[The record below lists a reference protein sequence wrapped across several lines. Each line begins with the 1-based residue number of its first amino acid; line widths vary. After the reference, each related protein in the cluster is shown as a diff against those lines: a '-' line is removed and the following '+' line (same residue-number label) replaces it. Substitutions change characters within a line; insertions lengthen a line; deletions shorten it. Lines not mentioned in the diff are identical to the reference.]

1 VIPLAL
7 RSITNELDV
16 GQLTGTSHVS
26 RGCVPQLL
34 EDICPAKEVAFMII
48 VGIDIA
54 KRSHEACLI
63 NGSGNL
69 LGKPF
74 SFPNSH
80 AGVELLIKYVRKYN
94 PDLLPIVFGME
105 ATGHYWLPLY
115 SRLIQD
121 GYVVHVINPI
131 QSDSLRNLYIRQTKT
146 DAVDSFLIAEVIRF
160 GRFTQTSLAEP
171 DLIALRQLCRYRF
184 SLVDNISDLKRKV
197 IALLDQVFPE
207 YESLFS
213 DLFGASSRQMLAEFS
228 TPEEFLAV
236 DTDKLAE
243 LLERTSRGRFGLNQA
258 QRIQD
263 AARQSFGVKLGI
275 AALSFQLRQL
285 VAQIAFLEEQLVDL
299 GEQISAYYDRFSCT
313 LHTIPGIG
321 KVLASAILSEVGDIH
336 RFAAPEKL
344 VAFAGMDPSLKQ
356 SGEFTGSQSHMS
368 KRGSPY
374 LRRAIWLA
382 AFPASKFNPVFAA
395 FYQKKRSEG
404 KAHRVALGAVSR
416 KLLYSI
422 FALLKSG
429 QDYDPMLAR

>member
-1 VIPLAL
+1 
-7 RSITNELDV
+7 
-16 GQLTGTSHVS
+16 
-26 RGCVPQLL
+26 
-34 EDICPAKEVAFMII
+34 
-48 VGIDIA
+48 
-54 KRSHEACLI
+54 
-63 NGSGNL
+63 
-69 LGKPF
+69 
-74 SFPNSH
+74 
-80 AGVELLIKYVRKYN
+80 
-94 PDLLPIVFGME
+94 ME

-236 DTDKLAE
+236 DTMKLAG

-258 QRIQD
+258 QKIQE
-263 AARQSFGVKLGI
+263 AARQSFGVKLGVD
-275 AALSFQLRQL
+275 ALSFQLRQL
-285 VAQIAFLEEQLVDL
+285 VAQIAFLEEQLAEL

-313 LHTIPGIG
+313 LHTVPGIG
-321 KVLASAILSEVGDIH
+321 KVLAAAILSEIGDVH

-344 VAFAGMDPSLKQ
+344 VAFAGLDPSLKQ

-374 LRRAIWLA
+374 LRRAVWLA
-382 AFPASKFNPVFAA
+382 AFPASLHNSVFVA
-395 FYQKKRSEG
+395 FYQKKRAEG

-416 KLLYSI
+416 KLLYTI

-429 QDYDPMLAR
+429 QAYDPMLAR